1 MRLNQNKGIGGTSS
15 ASPTFLAASNFQGLE
30 ELVLPIYE
38 MASLSSQAA
47 EGFQFV
53 VHPLGCPR
61 FGVPM
66 GLKSALKGGQQA
78 AVRRIAGRGKPC
90 SKTWR
95 VHWGSSSTRQRFG
108 VRLSSADALEW
119 IPETFLSRD
128 LIGASGYCRRS
139 VAVSAAGSGTVSVL
153 GLFGD
158 RESARRDAAETRS
171 RDGYATRQKLD
182 GGGVR
187 NTRNLLR
194 GALFVRIHDPILV

>member
-15 ASPTFLAASNFQGLE
+15 ASPTFLATSNFQGLE

-66 GLKSALKGGQQA
+66 GLKSALKGGQQT

-108 VRLSSADALEW
+108 VRLSSAA
-119 IPETFLSRD
+119 ETFLSRD